1 MARQEAQELREENFS
16 MKMENEQL
24 VADNQMMAEEVG
36 GWVRCGARMRRNV
49 YGMSME
55 CSTPCVC
62 E

>member
-1 MARQEAQELREENFS
+1 MARQEAQELREENYS

-24 VADNQMMAEEVG
+24 VADNQMMAEEV
-36 GWVRCGARMRRNV
+36 GARMRRNV